1 MLRICRRSDANL
13 NYQVMYTLF
22 RGASNKLK
30 APYIII
36 LSMLRR
42 IVHPVFWKGKDLPF
56 EGDFKGVDYL
66 GKGGCRQWRAA

>member
-1 MLRICRRSDANL
+1 
-13 NYQVMYTLF
+13 
-22 RGASNKLK
+22 
-30 APYIII
+30 
-36 LSMLRR
+36 MLRR